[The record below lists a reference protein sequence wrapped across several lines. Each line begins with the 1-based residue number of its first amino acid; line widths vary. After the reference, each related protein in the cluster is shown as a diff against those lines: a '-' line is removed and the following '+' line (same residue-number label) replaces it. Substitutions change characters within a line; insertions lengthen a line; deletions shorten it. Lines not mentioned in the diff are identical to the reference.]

1 MFRKFLLVGCLL
13 ALAAPA
19 FAQTDPVELMRADL
33 RTEKVAI
40 LTEALAMDEATS
52 AIFWPINREYEAELA
67 KINDAR
73 LANIKD
79 YAANYE
85 SMTDE
90 KAKELVNKAFSLSDE
105 RTKLLK
111 KYVGKV
117 EKATSM
123 RLAARW
129 AQSEMALNAI
139 VDAQIATEMPL
150 IK

>member
-1 MFRKFLLVGCLL
+1 MFRRILLIGCLL
-13 ALAAPA
+13 ATASPA
-19 FAQTDPVELMRADL
+19 FAERDVVELLRSDL

-40 LTEALAMDEATS
+40 LTEALAMDAATS
-52 AIFWPINREYEAELA
+52 ELFWPIYREYETELS

-90 KAKELVNKAFSLSDE
+90 KAKELVNTAFSLSDE
-105 RTKLLK
+105 RTKLVK

-117 EKATSM
+117 EKATST

-129 AQSEMALNAI
+129 AQCEMSLNAI
-139 VDAQIATEMPL
+139 VDAQIATELPL